1 MTALLVTILGLVIG
15 ILKIALVVGLVVGSV
30 VAAKKYLFGDEKIDF
45 SFKTKEKPSKWVCSC
60 CNAAQEAVYKFCPN
74 CGTAK
79 EEAADKT
86 TEKAVTET
94 A

>member
-45 SFKTKEKPSKWVCSC
+45 SFKTKEKPATCECSC
-60 CNAAQEAVYKFCPN
+60 CKATLQVGYKFCPI

-79 EEAADKT
+79 EAVAEQ
-86 TEKAVTET
+86 KAVVET
-94 A
+94 AQ